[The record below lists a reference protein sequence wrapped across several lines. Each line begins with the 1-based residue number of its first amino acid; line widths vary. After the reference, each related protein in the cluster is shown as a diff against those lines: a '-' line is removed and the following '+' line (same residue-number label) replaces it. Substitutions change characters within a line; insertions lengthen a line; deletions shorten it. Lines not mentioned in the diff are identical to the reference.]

1 MTDEPYD
8 ATRSTLPPGDPR
20 LACRPATPR
29 LARCTAPRPG
39 LRPSATARRACPRPR
54 PLSPRQERL
63 YAALAHLSQVAGIL
77 VAPVM
82 LLGSVGRESVFVDR
96 HAKEAFNFQATF
108 VLLFVA
114 SAVVALRGA
123 GPTVIGVVAA
133 YGMVMAGL
141 AALRSW
147 NGAFFRYPLAIR
159 FLR

>member
-1 MTDEPYD
+1 MSQYHESAESP
-8 ATRSTLPPGDPR
+8 LPPGDP
-20 LACRPATPR
+20 
-29 LARCTAPRPG
+29 APRPHHRTTPG
-39 LRPSATARRACPRPR
+39 TPPFGDRAPRLPQ
-54 PLSPRQERL
+54 PGALSPREERR

-133 YGMVMAGL
+133 YGLVMASL

-147 NGAFFRYPLAIR
+147 NGGFFRYPLAIR

>member
-8 ATRSTLPPGDPR
+8 AGPGRPLPPGDP
-20 LACRPATPR
+20 
-29 LARCTAPRPG
+29 APRPVHRTTPG
-39 LRPSATARRACPRPR
+39 SPPFGDRAPRLPETG
-54 PLSPRQERL
+54 PLSPREERL
-63 YAALAHLSQVAGIL
+63 YAALAHLSQLAGIL

-82 LLGSVGRESVFVDR
+82 LLGSVARDSVFVDR

-114 SAVVALRGA
+114 SAIVALRGA

-133 YGMVMAGL
+133 YGMVMAGV

-147 NGAFFRYPLAIR
+147 NGAFFHYPLAIR

>member
-8 ATRSTLPPGDPR
+8 ASADRPLPPGDP
-20 LACRPATPR
+20 
-29 LARCTAPRPG
+29 APRPLHRTTPG
-39 LRPSATARRACPRPR
+39 AAPFGDRAPRLPETA

-108 VLLFVA
+108 VLLFAA